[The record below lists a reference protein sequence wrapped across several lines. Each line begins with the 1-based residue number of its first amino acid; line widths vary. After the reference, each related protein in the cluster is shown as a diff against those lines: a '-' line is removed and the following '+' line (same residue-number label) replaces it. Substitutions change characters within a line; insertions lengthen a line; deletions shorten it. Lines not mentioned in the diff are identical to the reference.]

1 MKKRRTPRKPGEHQ
15 IKQEL
20 KHIPREWRR
29 TSKKAGEAMRNTGD
43 SERNTKKR
51 RRAESIDKVIDDFLW
66 GLLGRAGCASPA

>member
-51 RRAESIDKVIDDFLW
+51 RRAIIRAAMGTESLF
-66 GLLGRAGCASPA
+66 GCGQMNGIRS

>member
-51 RRAESIDKVIDDFLW
+51 RRADYQKAAIIIKKTLKEA
-66 GLLGRAGCASPA
+66 R